1 MTFRARLVHLCC
13 QDACR
18 SGSSPFWCVSPTNP
32 CWLRLSPPLVGTG
45 ECTVVENPLRS
56 SRVMWGWLLAGVA
69 GVLLLAVWAFR
80 GRELPPGVA
89 RPAGERLT
97 RNESVEV
104 GGVKR
109 PVTDIRRP
117 ESRKTTK
124 SGESP
129 LRHALPRLPI
139 EKSDHPQVA
148 SVLEAVKSGSHP
160 ERRRWFRQRRLTQRR
175 MRPTRKR
182 TYRRANRGVCGRWL
196 SRVGVFRGWC
206 RWPRRCSRLSRENRC
221 C

>member
-1 MTFRARLVHLCC
+1 MVA
-13 QDACR
+13 
-18 SGSSPFWCVSPTNP
+18 
-32 CWLRLSPPLVGTG
+32 
-45 ECTVVENPLRS
+45 NPLRP

-69 GVLLLAVWAFR
+69 GVLLLAMWAFR

-148 SVLEAVKSGSHP
+148 SVLEAVRSGSHP
-160 ERRRWFRQRRLTQRR
+160 ERLSALVPPKAFDPAAYAADPQAYLSTSEPGRVWQVAQ
-175 MRPTRKR
+175 PG
-182 TYRRANRGVCGRWL
+182 RGVPRLVSLAPEMQQVEQGEPVLLKVKVVASAPVTFTSFDLVR
-196 SRVGVFRGWC
+196 SRT
-206 RWPRRCSRLSRENRC
+206 N
-221 C
+221 